1 MVGGYVFTSFEAFGA
16 DPLGGV
22 ASIGWPKQSTNQME
36 HFLIRLLTTLTFDTF
51 SWFSYLNQPSLHRK

>member
-22 ASIGWPKQSTNQME
+22 ASTRWPKQSSNQME
-36 HFLIRLLTTLTFDTF
+36 HFLIRLLATLTFDV
-51 SWFSYLNQPSLHRK
+51 SGHL